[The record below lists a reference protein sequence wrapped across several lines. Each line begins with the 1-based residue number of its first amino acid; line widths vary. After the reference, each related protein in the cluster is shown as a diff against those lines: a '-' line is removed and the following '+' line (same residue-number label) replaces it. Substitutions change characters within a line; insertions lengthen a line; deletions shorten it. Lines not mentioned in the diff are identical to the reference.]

1 MVVAGLQVPGSVV
14 DNPEDVLGEQFSG
27 LRNLSQFDMKNS
39 VETYMTVQE
48 LCLQGDPHQ
57 LLLLEV
63 LDLLHADP
71 HPGDV
76 VVPAGAVGVPDS
88 HHQAHLV
95 QLFQGDLPLEVNGP
109 I

>member
-1 MVVAGLQVPGSVV
+1 MTIQ
-14 DNPEDVLGEQFSG
+14 Q
-27 LRNLSQFDMKNS
+27 LS
-39 VETYMTVQE
+39 
-48 LCLQGDPHQ
+48 LQGDPNQ

-63 LDLLHADP
+63 LHLLQADP

>member
-1 MVVAGLQVPGSVV
+1 MLQNITTITYVTIQSLGLSLEFY
-14 DNPEDVLGEQFSG
+14 PEKFLPLEI
-27 LRNLSQFDMKNS
+27 LNL
-39 VETYMTVQE
+39 
-48 LCLQGDPHQ
+48 LQ
-57 LLLLEV
+57 
-63 LDLLHADP
+63 ADP

-95 QLFQGDLPLEVNGP
+95 QLFQGDLPLEVHGP